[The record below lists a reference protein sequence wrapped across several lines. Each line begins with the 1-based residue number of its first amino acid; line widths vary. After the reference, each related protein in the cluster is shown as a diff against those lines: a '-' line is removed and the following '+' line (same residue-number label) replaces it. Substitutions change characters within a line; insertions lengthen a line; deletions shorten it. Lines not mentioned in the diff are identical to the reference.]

1 MKAVILVGGRGT
13 RLRPLTLA
21 TPKPMVPLANKPFV
35 SYVLEHLKQHGI
47 DDIIFSMGY
56 LPEGIKSYFGD
67 GSSMGVKLTYVVEDQ
82 PLGTA
87 GAVKNVEEHIQD
99 GDFLVL
105 NGDILTDMDIRGLI
119 EHHRQKEA
127 VGTIALTP
135 VEDPT
140 AYGLVRTG
148 EDSEV
153 LGFLEKP
160 SWDQIDTNLI
170 NAGTY
175 VLRSEV
181 LDMIPPGVEYSFERG
196 VFPRLVGKGLYGY
209 RSISYWMDIG
219 TPEKYLQAH
228 YDILEKSVETSVSNC
243 LDQDFV
249 CVQGQINLK
258 TGAKLV
264 PPVIIG
270 AGTTIE
276 AGARVGRMAV
286 IGPGCTISS
295 GCMVEDSIVQE
306 NCTLEK
312 DVRVRGSIIGA
323 GATIGAGTLVEG
335 GAIVGGNA
343 RIESDNILTNHI
355 RIYPDTT
362 VKAGTIKF

>member
-1 MKAVILVGGRGT
+1 MKAVILVGGQGT
-13 RLRPLTLA
+13 RLRPLTLG
-21 TPKPMVPLANKPFV
+21 TPKPMVPLANQPFV
-35 SYVLEHLKQHGI
+35 SYVLEHLKSNGI
-47 DDIIFSMGY
+47 EEIIFSMGY

-67 GSSMGVKLTYVVEDQ
+67 GLSYGLKLTYVVEDH

-87 GAVKNVEEHIQD
+87 GAVKNVEKHVQD

-105 NGDILTDMDIRGLI
+105 NGDILTDLDLRALI
-119 EHHRQKEA
+119 EFHRRKGA

-140 AYGLVRTG
+140 AYGLVRINNEG
-148 EDSEV
+148 EV

-175 VLRSEV
+175 VLRREV
-181 LDMIPPGVEYSFERG
+181 LKMIPPNIEYSFERG
-196 VFPRLVGKGLYGY
+196 VFPKLVGKGLYGFK
-209 RSISYWMDIG
+209 SNAYWMDIG

-228 YDILEKSVETSVSNC
+228 YDILEKNVRTSVSEC
-243 LDQDFV
+243 LDRDFV
-249 CVQGQINLK
+249 CIQGQVHLE

-270 AGTTIE
+270 EGSIIK

-286 IGPGCTISS
+286 IGPGCVVSA
-295 GCMVEDSIVQE
+295 GSIVEESVVQE
-306 NCTLEK
+306 GCKLEENAV
-312 DVRVRGSIIGA
+312 VRRSIIA
-323 GATIGAGTLVEG
+323 RGATIGEGTVVKA
-335 GAIVGGNA
+335 GAIVGEEA
-343 RIESDNILTNHI
+343 RVEGDNILANHV
-355 RIYPDTT
+355 RIYPGT
-362 VKAGTIKF
+362 VIKKGTIKF